1 MSWSHSQQLSIC
13 PLVFGRSLLQVLH
26 LKHSCAAQTVVQ
38 TQGKPLPQAAF
49 EVWLESLV
57 ILDGFHSMRFRDLMT
72 VVVLM
77 PVTSPWDAPFLLC
90 ICWISY
96 YILWLKAI
104 HKEVWPIGRSHKY
117 TGGKSL
123 WNPGVWAMC
132 PQFCFSFLI
141 RCYSCNVSWV
151 HCVAICWHYST
162 QVTNTGLKWL
172 TFLWL
177 LQFVEL

>member
-26 LKHSCAAQTVVQ
+26 LKHSCTAQTVVQ

-57 ILDGFHSMRFRDLMT
+57 ILDGSHSTRFRDLMT

-77 PVTSPWDAPFLLC
+77 PVTSPWDASFLLC

-132 PQFCFSFLI
+132 PQFLLYFP
-141 RCYSCNVSWV
+141 YSLPQLQCQMGSLCS
-151 HCVAICWHYST
+151 H
-162 QVTNTGLKWL
+162 LL
-172 TFLWL
+172 TLFYPSN
-177 LQFVEL
+177 QHRA

>member
-26 LKHSCAAQTVVQ
+26 LKHSCTAQTVVQ

-57 ILDGFHSMRFRDLMT
+57 ILDGFHSTRFRDLMT

-77 PVTSPWDAPFLLC
+77 PVTSPWDASFLLC

-104 HKEVWPIGRSHKY
+104 HKEVCQSGEVTNILVVRAYETQEFGQCAHS
-117 TGGKSL
+117 
-123 WNPGVWAMC
+123 
-132 PQFCFSFLI
+132 FCFSFLI
-141 RCYSCNVSWV
+141 RCHSCNVSWV